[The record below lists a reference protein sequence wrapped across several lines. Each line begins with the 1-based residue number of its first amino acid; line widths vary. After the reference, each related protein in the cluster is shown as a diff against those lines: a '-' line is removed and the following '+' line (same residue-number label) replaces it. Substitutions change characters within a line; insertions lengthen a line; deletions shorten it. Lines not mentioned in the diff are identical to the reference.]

1 MFLINYSEKQP
12 KNLKTEMHDNFFFVG
27 IWNLNIDKIGYLNK
41 NNDDIIVI
49 LL

>member
-1 MFLINYSEKQP
+1 
-12 KNLKTEMHDNFFFVG
+12 MHNNFFVG
-27 IWNLNIDKIGYLNK
+27 IWSWNIDKIGYLNK